1 MNTPRAALTALVV
14 AATPMTA
21 EAADVTGR
29 DLLSA
34 QCDFPEGL
42 TCVSWMLGRKS

>member
-34 QCDFPEGL
+34 QCDFPEGANL
-42 TCVSWMLGRKS
+42 RQLDAWAQ